1 MTEFRYQRWQKGCA
15 DALYY
20 KLLCQRIP
28 FAVSAHTPV
37 FSTEGTYPQCNGV
50 KLKFRESA

>member
-1 MTEFRYQRWQKGCA
+1 MTEFIYQRWQKGCV

-37 FSTEGTYPQCNGV
+37 FSTEGTYPQRYGG
-50 KLKFRESA
+50 KLKIRESA